1 MGCFRGRR
9 SANTSTRWRC
19 GIVCVAAPI
28 SETRSGSRPA
38 TVAMVG
44 RKRTSS
50 LGWAKAWGRQLV
62 EWEYTVPLDVPFN
75 RTAGFHRTCAW
86 FLGEAAEQRSMMA
99 ANCLVHAL
107 VVRMTFERKA
117 AGATLERTLGELD
130 GLPETVISAA
140 YHSSSPL
147 REEMLR
153 ACMHGPVGGARAVAY
168 LRGAANRRTLA
179 RRKHGASPSCRA
191 ETQPDHKKRKRP

>member
-50 LGWAKAWGRQLV
+50 LGWAKALERQLV
-62 EWEYTVPLDVPFN
+62 EWEYAVPLDVPFN

>member
-1 MGCFRGRR
+1 
-9 SANTSTRWRC
+9 
-19 GIVCVAAPI
+19 
-28 SETRSGSRPA
+28 
-38 TVAMVG
+38 MVG

-50 LGWAKAWGRQLV
+50 LGWAKALERQLV
-62 EWEYTVPLDVPFN
+62 EWEYAVPLDVPFN